1 MTDKKEYVEVEG
13 IKCEVKDPSRKATVI
28 FYQESLKPEIDK
40 YISHNIMTEKR
51 QNYAN
56 ALMVNVKIA
65 PFVLG
70 WLKKPEDEEEYRVI
84 KGIITLDDL
93 NKKRKKDSKAKVE
106 EPKKAEKPIKKTA
119 TKTVSKKSPKK

>member
-1 MTDKKEYVEVEG
+1 MADKKEYVEVEG

-28 FYQESLKPEIDK
+28 FYQESLKLEIDK

-70 WLKKPEDEEEYRVI
+70 WLKSQRMRMSI
-84 KGIITLDDL
+84 G
-93 NKKRKKDSKAKVE
+93 S
-106 EPKKAEKPIKKTA
+106 
-119 TKTVSKKSPKK
+119 